1 MPRRAATGASLLT
14 QAIALL
20 ARREHSRAE
29 LARKL
34 LQRLEEGQS
43 PAEVDSTLDELERR
57 GLLSE
62 ARFAASLVRT
72 RSPRIGDAR
81 LEHELR
87 TRGVPAETAAA
98 ALEFLRRAEGGSE
111 IARARAV
118 WTRRFGVLPRST
130 EERARQSRFLQARGF
145 GAEVIRKILRGLPGA
160 DDE

>member
-1 MPRRAATGASLLT
+1 MPRGAATGASLMT

-34 LQRLEEGQS
+34 LRRLDEGQS
-43 PAEVDSTLDELERR
+43 PSDVEPVLDELERR

-62 ARFAASLVRT
+62 TRFAASLVRN

-81 LEHELR
+81 LKQELK
-87 TRGVPAETAAA
+87 TRGVPAEVAAA
-98 ALEFLRRAEGGSE
+98 ALVSLRKADGGSE
-111 IARARAV
+111 VARARAV
-118 WTRRFGVLPRST
+118 WAKRFGTAPRST

-145 GAEVIRKILRGLPGA
+145 SGEVIRTVLRGLPG
-160 DDE
+160 DED